1 MKTLPFLVFT
11 FLFCCPIFMCA
22 QSVVGSWSWEVTTSD
37 GKAAKNML
45 TFQKDGIYK
54 VDLGMD
60 GSYEIEGSY
69 TFENDQITIVDTSE
83 GPCKGVKGV
92 YNMKI
97 EDYKIVANL
106 VSDEC
111 LARKGDDPD
120 TPMIM
125 TKVQ

>member
-1 MKTLPFLVFT
+1 
-11 FLFCCPIFMCA
+11 MCA

>member
-1 MKTLPFLVFT
+1 MKTLPFLVLT
-11 FLFCCPIFMCA
+11 FLFCCPFLISA
-22 QSVVGSWSWEVTTSD
+22 QSIVGSWSWDATTPD

-45 TFQKDGIYK
+45 TFQKDGVYK
-54 VDLGMD
+54 VDLGMN

-69 TFENDQITIVDTSE
+69 TLENDQITIVDTSE

-97 EDYKIVANL
+97 EDNQIVTTL
-106 VSDEC
+106 VSDDC
-111 LARKGDDPD
+111 LPRKGNDPD

-125 TKVQ
+125 TRVQ